1 MYYLNMNWK
10 VFVYVLFLSNYTNGT
25 WGTKQKYLQMY
36 KCLWNKGSRQFNDS
50 TN

>member
-25 WGTKQKYLQMY
+25 WGKTKILTNVQMLV
-36 KCLWNKGSRQFNDS
+36 KQRIKTIQWFN
-50 TN
+50 